1 MERWNAT
8 TLCAQRTAGNCLTCT
23 RVARR
28 KWDFAMNL
36 LFSTLIGLLLS
47 WFAPCKGAPPEPL
60 EAFVFEGE
68 QHAIV
73 ISGEVELRLGE
84 ELIVLR

>member
-1 MERWNAT
+1 MY
-8 TLCAQRTAGNCLTCT
+8 T
-23 RVARR
+23 RSEAEMGFR
-28 KWDFAMNL
+28 NEL
-36 LFSTLIGLLLS
+36 LSSTLIGLLLS

-84 ELIVLR
+84 ELIVLSKATVLSDE